1 MTTAADDNETK
12 FGPDEMKQPCESG
25 SSVQSPMVPEQAGMT
40 FNAAPLPWIGA
51 LPNPRLGPMVVI
63 DESGYLVPI
72 CTAGDLLRG
81 FRMLWRISR
90 E

>member
-1 MTTAADDNETK
+1 MATDTKDYDNQC
-12 FGPDEMKQPCESG
+12 GPDEMNQPCES
-25 SSVQSPMVPEQAGMT
+25 VSPEPVPNVIEQAGET

-51 LPNPRLGPMVVI
+51 LPNPRLGPMVVV
-63 DESGYLVPI
+63 DESGYLVPL